1 MLFVNLMS
9 MEVVAI
15 NPMSYDYFL
24 LLLLVAWTA
33 IVLAA
38 IVLACN
44 FFPSEKIKQV
54 EYINL
59 Y

>member
-24 LLLLVAWTA
+24 LLLLVAWTVA
-33 IVLAA
+33 IA
-38 IVLACN
+38 LACN